1 MLREKNVKKY
11 LKWAHISSR
20 LIRWLKVAM
29 GVILILAFFL
39 PWAAQTEGC
48 ADSAA
53 VVRDNISGFSLVYEG
68 LAPEA
73 VVSPILGVA
82 IILLAIFIRGIKLP
96 FTRSIV
102 SIIEA
107 ASSFYAYVYIIFGIF
122 FLSGFRELY
131 GFNLTFVTIVSIP
144 YVSLAEVVVH
154 FPLLDKRGRIIMIA
168 VFAVIIGVLAIYN
181 LTSHGQ

>member
-11 LKWAHISSR
+11 LKWAHITSR
-20 LIRWLKVAM
+20 FIRWLKVAM
-29 GVILILAFFL
+29 GIILVIAFFL
-39 PWAAQTEGC
+39 PWATQTEGC
-48 ADSAA
+48 ADSAV

-68 LAPEA
+68 IAPEA
-73 VVSPILGVA
+73 VVSPILGIA
-82 IILLAIFIRGIKLP
+82 IILLALFIRGIKLP

-102 SIIEA
+102 SIMEA
-107 ASSFYAYVYIIFGIF
+107 VASFYAYVYIAFGIF

-131 GFNLTFVTIVSIP
+131 GFDLTFITIVSIP

-154 FPLLDKRGRIIMIA
+154 FPLLDKKGRIIIVA
-168 VFAVIIGVLAIYN
+168 IFAMIIGALVVYN

>member
-11 LKWAHISSR
+11 LKWAHVTSR
-20 LIRWLKVAM
+20 FIRWLKVAM
-29 GVILILAFFL
+29 GIILVFAFFL

-48 ADSAA
+48 ADSAV

-68 LAPEA
+68 IAPEA
-73 VVSPILGVA
+73 VVSPILGIV
-82 IILLAIFIRGIKLP
+82 IILLALFIKGVELP

-102 SIIEA
+102 SILEA
-107 ASSFYAYVYIIFGIF
+107 VASFYSYVYISFGIF

-131 GFNLTFVTIVSIP
+131 GFDLTFVTIVSIP

-154 FPLLDKRGRIIMIA
+154 FPLLDKRGRTIMVALLMLIIVA
-168 VFAVIIGVLAIYN
+168 LVVYN
-181 LTSHGQ
+181 LTGQGH